1 MKQIVLLIKIG
12 AIIIIVLS
20 KKFPGLICIC
30 HDCGCLMGQIS
41 LSDIYGESY
50 VYCPL
55 CKAQNTLE
63 FNKKYDG
70 VVKENGDK
78 S

>member
-1 MKQIVLLIKIG
+1 
-12 AIIIIVLS
+12 
-20 KKFPGLICIC
+20 
-30 HDCGCLMGQIS
+30 MGQIS

-78 S
+78 L